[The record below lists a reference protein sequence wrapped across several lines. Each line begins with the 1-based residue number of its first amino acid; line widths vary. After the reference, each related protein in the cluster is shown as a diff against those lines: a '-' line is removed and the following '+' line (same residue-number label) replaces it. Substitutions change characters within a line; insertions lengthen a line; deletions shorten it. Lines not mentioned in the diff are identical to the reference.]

1 MSQTPTTE
9 ETQDELS
16 WEAAVARFLEDHPEF
31 FDQYPDVLA
40 RLRLHHETEGGT
52 VSLIERQLQVLR
64 TRESSLDR
72 QLRELVSNARDNDVI
87 GNRLHRFALA
97 MVEAGTADEVLDS
110 ANELL
115 RQEFKLDGVS
125 VRRYAT
131 PAFAGTRPEWITAG
145 DPVLAELLR
154 QFTGGK
160 PLCGSKLDEAR
171 LAFLF
176 ADQAGAIRSTALL
189 PLGDKRPRGVL
200 ALGSADAQRFHA
212 GMGTVYLTR
221 LGDLLDRTLE
231 RLAV

>member
-1 MSQTPTTE
+1 MTQTPTTE

-16 WEAAVARFLEDHPEF
+16 WEAAVVRYLEEHPEF
-31 FDQYPDVLA
+31 FEQHPDMLA
-40 RLRLHHETEGGT
+40 RLQLSHETRGGT
-52 VSLIERQLQVLR
+52 VSLIERQVQVLR
-64 TRESSLDR
+64 AREVSLDR
-72 QLRELVSNARDNDVI
+72 QLRELVNNARDNDVI

-97 MVEAGTADEVLDS
+97 MVEATLADEALD
-110 ANELL
+110 AAGELL

-125 VRRYAT
+125 VRRYASG
-131 PAFAGTRPEWITAG
+131 AFAGTRPEWIAAG
-145 DPVLAELLR
+145 DPTLADLLR
-154 QFTGGK
+154 QFSGGK
-160 PLCGSKLDEAR
+160 PLCGSKLDDAR

-231 RLAV
+231 RFAV